1 MSFHAT
7 AWQHYTA
14 QIGEGT
20 GVWAFSTI
28 HAGAVIGK
36 NCVIGERV
44 HIGPNVIIGD
54 NCKIQNSALI
64 YEGVTIG
71 NRVFIGPNV
80 VTTNDIRPK
89 ATGEWRERFRQTT
102 ICDDVAIGANATIL
116 CGIVLGRG
124 CEIGAGAIVTKDCIP
139 WGRYYNPSTAALLM
153 DKQITPTNGTV
164 RIEP

>member
-1 MSFHAT
+1 MIHGT
-7 AWQHYTA
+7 AIVHYTA

-20 GVWAFSTI
+20 NIWAFSTI

-36 NCVIGERV
+36 NCTIGERV
-44 HIGPNVIIGD
+44 HIGPGVIIGD

-80 VTTNDIRPK
+80 VTTNDIRHK
-89 ATGEWRERFRQTT
+89 ATGDWTERFRKTT
-102 ICDDVAIGANATIL
+102 IADDVAIGARAVIL
-116 CGIVLGRG
+116 CGVVLDRG
-124 CEIGAGAIVTKDCIP
+124 CEIGAGAIVTKDCIA

-153 DKQITPTNGTV
+153 DRQQIPTNGTV
-164 RIEP
+164 RVEP